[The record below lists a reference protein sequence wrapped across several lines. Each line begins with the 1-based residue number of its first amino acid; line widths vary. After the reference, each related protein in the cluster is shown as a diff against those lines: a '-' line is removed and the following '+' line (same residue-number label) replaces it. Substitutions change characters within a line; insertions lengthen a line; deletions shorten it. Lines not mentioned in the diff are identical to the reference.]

1 LSAAP
6 VLCHNEGVDATFQ
19 AQAPAGVPEGL
30 PFWLLWFLLC
40 VILLLVA
47 FIFLRD
53 KDLRRRISA
62 FLSGARRHMVRLR
75 LQVKLKKE
83 KEKKAAL
90 WRELGKLAW
99 NEDVRASCVDEECA
113 KLSVLEDEIGR
124 HQKTWHDVYSRI
136 EVLGREHDAALKR
149 FRALVAEQEEARRPH
164 QEEMIA
170 LANRKREILDA
181 LESSLREAET
191 AETQVKAVEKD
202 VRQIEENPKLAEAD
216 RTARLDRARDKVASL
231 AGLVRALREKAPLLQ
246 DERYRLER
254 RLEEVEG
261 RVRVFNAAIHRIE
274 EEYRNRLQARE
285 KEIREWQKA
294 KEHTQDKIVDVKRL
308 MEPLFENV
316 GRILD
321 EARVDHEDLVVLYFQ
336 IDGVNKAVADFE
348 TRLEHLK

>member
-1 LSAAP
+1 
-6 VLCHNEGVDATFQ
+6 VDPTLQ

-99 NEDVRASCVDEECA
+99 NEDVRGSCIDEECA
-113 KLSVLEDEIGR
+113 KLSVLEGEIGH
-124 HQKTWHDVYSRI
+124 HQKTWHDVFSRV
-136 EVLGREHDAALKR
+136 EVLGREHDAALER
-149 FRALVAEQEEARRPH
+149 FRTLVAEQEEARRPH
-164 QEEMIA
+164 QEEMVA
-170 LANRKREILDA
+170 LANRKKVILDA

-191 AETQVKAVEKD
+191 AESQLKAIEKD
-202 VRQIEENPKLAEAD
+202 TCQIEENPKLAAAD
-216 RTARLDRARDKVASL
+216 RTARLGKNRDKAASL

-246 DERYRLER
+246 EERYRLER

-261 RVRVFNAAIHRIE
+261 RVRVFNAAIQRIE
-274 EEYRNRLQARE
+274 GEYRERLLARE

-294 KEHTQDKIVDVKRL
+294 KERTQDKIVDIKRL

-321 EARVDHEDLVVLYFQ
+321 EARIDHEGLTVLYFQ
-336 IDGVNKAVADFE
+336 IDGVNKAMADLE
-348 TRLEHLK
+348 VRLEHLK

>member
-1 LSAAP
+1 M
-6 VLCHNEGVDATFQ
+6 DAIPQ
-19 AQAPAGVPEGL
+19 VGPPSGVPEGL

-40 VILLLVA
+40 VILLLVV

-62 FLSGARRHMVRLR
+62 FLSGARRHMLRLR

-99 NEDVRASCVDEECA
+99 NEDVRASCIEEECG
-113 KLSVLEDEIGR
+113 KLSDLEEEIGR

-136 EVLGREHDAALKR
+136 EALGREHEAAVMR

-164 QEEMIA
+164 QDEMLA
-170 LANRKREILDA
+170 LANKKKEILDA
-181 LESSLREAET
+181 LEASLREADASE
-191 AETQVKAVEKD
+191 ALISAVDKE
-202 VRQIEENPKLAEAD
+202 VRQIEENPKLKEAD
-216 RTARLDRARDKVASL
+216 RTARLDKARDKAASL
-231 AGLVRALREKAPLLQ
+231 RDLVLALREKAPLLQ
-246 DERYRLER
+246 EERYRLER

-274 EEYRNRLQARE
+274 EEYRERLHVRE
-285 KEIREWQKA
+285 KEIREWQRT
-294 KEHTQDKIVDVKRL
+294 KERIQDKIVDVKRF

-321 EARVDHEDLVVLYFQ
+321 EARVDHEDLAVIYFQ
-336 IDGVNKAVADFE
+336 IDGVNRTIAELE